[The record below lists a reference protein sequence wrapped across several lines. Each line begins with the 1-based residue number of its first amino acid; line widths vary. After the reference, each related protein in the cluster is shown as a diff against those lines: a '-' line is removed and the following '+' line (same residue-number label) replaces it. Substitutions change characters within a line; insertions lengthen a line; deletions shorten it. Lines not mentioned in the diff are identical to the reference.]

1 MKLSKLQRSMLR
13 YMARYYREHGYPP
26 TIREI
31 LHACPEASSTSVVQY
46 NLKRLEEK
54 GLLKRA
60 EGVSRGIRL
69 HWDRLHQHGLFE
81 EPAVRPNGHRAPVVS
96 GASPALPRIP
106 VLGVIAAGEPI
117 QVVPWERE
125 NADEWLDLT
134 SDLWRD
140 PENLY
145 ALRVQGDSMID
156 ASVMDGDVVIMRHQE
171 RANNGEMVAVWI
183 EEREET
189 TLKYFYLRGDKVE
202 LRPAN
207 PNYAPQVYPADKVR
221 VQGKVVSV
229 IRALEP

>member
-31 LHACPEASSTSVVQY
+31 LRACPEASSTSVVQY

-54 GLLKRA
+54 DLLKRA

-69 HWDRLHQHGLFE
+69 HWERLRQYGLFE
-81 EPAVRPNGHRAPVVS
+81 ESAVRPNGHRVPGVPEA
-96 GASPALPRIP
+96 ASVLPRIP

-117 QVVPWERE
+117 QVVPRDRE

-171 RANNGEMVAVWI
+171 WAHNGEMVAVWI

-207 PNYAPQVYPADKVR
+207 PSYAPQIYPADKVR

-229 IRALEP
+229 IRALES